1 MGALIFC
8 LFYCVGALFVSL
20 VVGVNHANA
29 AGIVACFLVTTAAFG
44 ATDLSLHLVRG
55 PFNRFFQA
63 LLRARELGALLMLL
77 FMFAVIGSITGGV
90 IWGWASLAPQAFG
103 SDPGKVMHAAEAF
116 RLGFAAA
123 LLIGFL
129 SFINFPNRFSELA
142 KLAERYNRRD

>member
-8 LFYCVGALFVSL
+8 VFYCLGMLFMSV
-20 VVGVNHANA
+20 VVGINYSTA
-29 AGIVACFLVTTAAFG
+29 AGIVACFLVTSVGFA
-44 ATDLSLHLVRG
+44 ATDLSLYLVRG

-63 LLRARELGALLMLL
+63 LLRARELGALIMLL

-103 SDPGKVMHAAEAF
+103 SNPMAVTEAF
-116 RLGFAAA
+116 RLGFSGA
-123 LLIGFL
+123 LMIGFL
-129 SFINFPNRFSELA
+129 AFVNFPNRFSELA

>member
-44 ATDLSLHLVRG
+44 ATDLSLYLVRG

-90 IWGWASLAPQAFG
+90 IWGWASLASQAFG
-103 SDPGKVMHAAEAF
+103 SVMHAAEAF